1 LKKHINRK
9 KVLIVLTILIILSV
23 LAYLGLRYIKS
34 NVENIAPNIQGNDGM
49 VNYINNLNGVNIK
62 DRKIEKLDG
71 QQYIVIQIENT
82 LDEDRYDIPIQIEFV
97 NLDGDMIYNTGYIVK
112 VLLRGMTNE
121 IYALITPDISNMVK
135 NDKIDHVIIN
145 EM

>member
-1 LKKHINRK
+1 LKKHKKRK